1 MADFELAKT
10 KRWRRREVHC
20 SEMRKDGSVD
30 KIGRE
35 GRRRGGKEGGRLKV
49 EEEGR
54 KQENKEDGK
63 NEGQTRRI
71 YGGGRKE
78 EEEER

>member
-1 MADFELAKT
+1 MKGRERKKAKRNKMRIFVADFKLAKT

-35 GRRRGGKEGGRLKV
+35 GRRRVGKEGGRLKEE

-54 KQENKEDGK
+54 KKSEIKKKKD
-63 NEGQTRRI
+63 
-71 YGGGRKE
+71 
-78 EEEER
+78 